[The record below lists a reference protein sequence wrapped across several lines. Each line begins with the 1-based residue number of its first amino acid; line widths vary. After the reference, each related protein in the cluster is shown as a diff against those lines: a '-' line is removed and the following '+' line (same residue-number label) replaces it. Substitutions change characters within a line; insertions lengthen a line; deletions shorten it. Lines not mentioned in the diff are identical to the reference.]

1 MKKLLALCFLAVT
14 AAGSSASTVT
24 LLCPTSGGGGVS
36 GTSTSVCNIGSL
48 VDFSSLDSIVF
59 TFKLDADFGLGS
71 GSVGE
76 AFDVSPVGNGD
87 AFGGT
92 FDHPTNQ
99 LVTDAA
105 RGIVG
110 TFTILN
116 PTLAEVD
123 AALSG
128 LVIRDTWSSG
138 SGSFFNA
145 AFDYQIDVN
154 YTPDPSTGTT
164 PAPEPGTFALLG
176 TGLVGLGLL
185 ARRSPMNLPFTS
197 RSGQVL
203 G

>member
-1 MKKLLALCFLAVT
+1 MKTLLTLCFLAVT
-14 AAGSSASTVT
+14 AAASSSASTVT

-36 GTSTSVCNIGSL
+36 GTSTTVCNIGSL

-59 TFKLDADFGLGS
+59 TFKFDADFGLGS

-76 AFDVSPVGNGD
+76 AFDLLPVGNGD
-87 AFGGT
+87 AFGGQ
-92 FDHPTNQ
+92 FDHPTDQ
-99 LVTDAA
+99 IVTDAA

-154 YTPDPSTGTT
+154 YTPDPSTT
-164 PAPEPGTFALLG
+164 PTPEPGTFALLG
-176 TGLVGLGLL
+176 TGLLGLGLL
-185 ARRSPMNLPFTS
+185 AQRRPMTPPFTR